1 MNVCE
6 DHRCIQWYLA
16 FLLGL
21 PAECFS
27 FLTCVFLWEQNCLLL
42 CEPHWG
48 TEVGWVKAVKKKKK
62 ENFLIGL
69 FQGGSVPCTIC
80 NADAQVAVPAHVRQA
95 GVGREGMCTERAI
108 P

>member
-1 MNVCE
+1 MSVKTTDAYNGTWLFCWDCLQSV
-6 DHRCIQWYLA
+6 I
-16 FLLGL
+16 
-21 PAECFS
+21 S
-27 FLTCVFLWEQNCLLL
+27 FLTCIFLWEENCLPL

-95 GVGREGMCTERAI
+95 GVGREGTCTERAI